1 LNCNGGF
8 HLVKKSYLIG
18 FIIFL
23 LMAMTGIAL
32 LAQNS
37 VDDRGDTND
46 PATNPRANACYAG
59 GSLDDSCD
67 ADWKWVCGWGIIRV
81 ESGLLNRAVLS
92 SECQAL
98 MPALAT
104 AVPPSNGKSKTSNT
118 GIPAP
123 VVTEEAGG
131 GVGNDSI
138 FVTATP
144 PI

>member
-1 LNCNGGF
+1 M
-8 HLVKKSYLIG
+8 KKSYLIG

-46 PATNPRANACYAG
+46 PSANPRANACYAG
-59 GSLDDSCD
+59 GLLDGLCD
-67 ADWKWVCGWGIIRV
+67 ADWKWICGWGIIRV
-81 ESGLLNRAVLS
+81 DAGLLNRAVLS

-104 AVPPSNGKSKTSNT
+104 AAPPSNSKSKTSDAD
-118 GIPAP
+118 IPAP
-123 VVTEEAGG
+123 VVTEDAGG
-131 GVGNDSI
+131 GAGNDSI

-144 PI
+144 PV